1 MEISGK
7 EYWSGLLFPAP
18 GDLPDPG
25 METKSPVFPALQV
38 DSLPTEVITKT
49 KNRGKCISFEVRL
62 TFFFLHCKFF
72 LKKKT
77 YTYIYSFTNSF
88 RI

>member
-38 DSLPTEVITKT
+38 DSLPTEVSFQERKASAQDHEFSKKHPIFSSLLLMKAMSRRQA
-49 KNRGKCISFEVRL
+49 RGRL
-62 TFFFLHCKFF
+62 SDK
-72 LKKKT
+72 
-77 YTYIYSFTNSF
+77 IN
-88 RI
+88 